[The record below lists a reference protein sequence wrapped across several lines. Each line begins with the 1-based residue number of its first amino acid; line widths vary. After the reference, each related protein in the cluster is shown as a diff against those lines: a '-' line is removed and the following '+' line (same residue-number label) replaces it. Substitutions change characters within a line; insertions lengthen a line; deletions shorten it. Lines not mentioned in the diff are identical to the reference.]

1 MHAENLVKNL
11 GRAYYTA
18 WRITMLPIL
27 VSSESCRARSASSS
41 ESFAQIFKNIMEHLF
56 LHKQTNIYTDIKFLL
71 QLLIKVWLNV
81 TSSNIYKVILCYRR
95 QNYVSLFNILSD
107 INSFWKAIWTV
118 INLAKEKNLFS
129 ENCRILMKL

>member
-11 GRAYYTA
+11 GRACYKA
-18 WRITMLPIL
+18 WRITMLSIL
-27 VSSESCRARSASSS
+27 VSSESCRASTASSP
-41 ESFAQIFKNIMEHLF
+41 ESFAQIFKNITEHLC
-56 LHKQTNIYTDIKFLL
+56 LHKQTNIYAGIKFLQ
-71 QLLIKVWLNV
+71 QLFIKVWLNV
-81 TSSNIYKVILCYRR
+81 TSSNLYKVILCYRR
-95 QNYVSLFNILSD
+95 KNYVSLFNILSD